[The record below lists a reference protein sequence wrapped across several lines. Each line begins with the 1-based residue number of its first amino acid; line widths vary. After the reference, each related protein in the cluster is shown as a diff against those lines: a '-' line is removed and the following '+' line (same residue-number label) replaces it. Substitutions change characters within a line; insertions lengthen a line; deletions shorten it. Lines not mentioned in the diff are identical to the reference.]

1 MKKTLRSSLALA
13 LAFMLT
19 FVMGTAMAAFPEK
32 EVTIVVPFKAGGNV
46 DLCCRIIADE
56 MTKIL
61 GKQVIVEDREGG
73 GAIIGQTYAL
83 SQPADGYTLLALT
96 SSFVTNILSGDTEF
110 GITDATAIG
119 QFCFDPEIVVVSAD
133 SGITNM
139 DEFMAAAKADSL
151 TNSTPGFSTSHHIA
165 SLIMTEQF
173 GLTPFSYMHTDGS
186 ADQVVQLAGGH
197 AQVGLTTYG
206 GAATLIQEGKIIPL
220 AVCNSERHQALPDV
234 PTMAECGYD
243 FVYGAYRGFAVP
255 AGTPEDVVNILSDA
269 LKQAMESEAVIKAF
283 NDSGFP
289 IMYMNAADY
298 QAFLTQD
305 YANMD
310 AIYYLLDE
318 E

>member
-1 MKKTLRSSLALA
+1 MKKILAMILALA
-13 LAFMLT
+13 MTFALAS
-19 FVMGTAMAAFPEK
+19 TAFAAFPEK

-61 GKQVIVEDREGG
+61 GQQVVVEDREGG

-83 SQPADGYTLLALT
+83 NQPADGYTMLALT
-96 SSFVTNILSGDTEF
+96 SSFVTNILSGDTDF
-110 GITDATAIG
+110 GIEDATAIG
-119 QFCFDPEIVVVSAD
+119 QFCFDPEIVVVSAE

-139 DEFMAAAKADSL
+139 DEFMAAAKAEAL

-165 SLIMTEQF
+165 SLIMTETF
-173 GLTPFSYMHTDGS
+173 GLTPFAYMHTDGS

-197 AQVGLTTYG
+197 AQCGLTTYG
-206 GAATLIQEGKIIPL
+206 GAATLIAEGKIIPL